1 MFEKT
6 QWILKETESYLLDFR
21 VNSFLLNKAAR
32 WVWFPLNYLLFGLRE
47 LFKPIVV
54 LLYFYFF
61 FFCIGA
67 IFIEQ
72 VETQSLAARVALYL
86 CLFLPIALVIFAV
99 PSTYALNAV
108 EKDQVV
114 YVSKLI
120 HDAGINTLE
129 KIELLEQNIES
140 IFSRINSRVTFYKW
154 FLGVVWAISVFQ
166 LNIYIGFISKIED
179 KGLTGVMR
187 DSAESLVFMV
197 ICFISVL
204 VIVQG
209 YKRASEKLIKTI
221 EFAAVE
227 RKAVYL
233 GIS

>member
-1 MFEKT
+1 M
-6 QWILKETESYLLDFR
+6 
-21 VNSFLLNKAAR
+21 
-32 WVWFPLNYLLFGLRE
+32 
-47 LFKPIVV
+47 
-54 LLYFYFF
+54 
-61 FFCIGA
+61 
-67 IFIEQ
+67 
-72 VETQSLAARVALYL
+72 ALYL

-179 KGLTGVMR
+179 KGLTGIMR